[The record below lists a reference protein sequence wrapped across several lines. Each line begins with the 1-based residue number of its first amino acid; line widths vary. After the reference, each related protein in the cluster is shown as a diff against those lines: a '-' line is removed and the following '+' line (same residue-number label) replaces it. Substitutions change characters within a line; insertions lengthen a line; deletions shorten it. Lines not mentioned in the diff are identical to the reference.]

1 MIAKRQAKK
10 IELHDFLHSRGKK
23 SNRLEAFGCETSE
36 TLRNSLFPWVL
47 SCLSRVYPAFC
58 AEAEQLAKTRARLA
72 ENMKSHQILAGM
84 SPTLAT
90 DVLEFAFAEDKKLYR
105 AALEAVAQARKVRTI
120 FLERQP
126 RTERNVSMLTFLS
139 RPALDV
145 VSDNLLRA
153 WLLKKHTSLL
163 TDFLDELK
171 IPHEKGVVEDL
182 PKTVDDAAL
191 SSTIDTLIAKHP
203 AELVA
208 VYLHAFNDMNDVKWE
223 NLDTK
228 LHDDPRLKLKPAAA

>member
-1 MIAKRQAKK
+1 MSIPHSALRQ
-10 IELHDFLHSRGKK
+10 S
-23 SNRLEAFGCETSE
+23 S
-36 TLRNSLFPWVL
+36 LRKLK
-47 SCLSRVYPAFC
+47 
-58 AEAEQLAKTRARLA
+58 LAQA
-72 ENMKSHQILAGM
+72 ENMKSYQILAGM
-84 SPTLAT
+84 SLTLAT

-105 AALEAVAQARKVRTI
+105 AAMEAVAQARKVRMI

-126 RTERNVSMLTFLS
+126 RTERNASMLTFLS

-145 VSDNLLRA
+145 VTDNLLRA

-182 PKTVDDAAL
+182 PKTVEDAAL

-208 VYLHAFNDMNDVKWE
+208 VYLHAFNDMNDVNWE
-223 NLDTK
+223 NLQTK
-228 LHDDPRLKLKPAAA
+228 LHDDSRLKLNSAAP